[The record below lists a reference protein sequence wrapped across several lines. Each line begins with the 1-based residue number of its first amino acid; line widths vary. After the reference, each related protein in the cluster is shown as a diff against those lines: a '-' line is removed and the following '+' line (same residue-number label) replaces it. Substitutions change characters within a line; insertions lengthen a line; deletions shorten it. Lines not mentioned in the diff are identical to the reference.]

1 MSEAHPMPEPI
12 AKAIGAIMTK
22 VKNVEK
28 QGTNT
33 FHNYKFAKV
42 EDLLF
47 QVQPAMAEAG
57 LVITQDEIHHEVL
70 SDAIML
76 ATYAFS
82 LSHDSGVTWG
92 PIRQTGMSN
101 LRNTKGG
108 YDDKALN
115 KCHTAARKY
124 FILGLFQVPAG
135 ELPDADTEEDRP
147 APAKGRAVGR
157 QDPNSLAQKKR
168 DGVMEAMFAEID
180 ACIDMVELRQWW
192 KDHSA
197 EILALPQI
205 WQDAISDRK
214 EARKAELDAADLH
227 AEQDAEF
234 RGVVGDP
241 APSVANRGTA
251 RQAA

>member
-1 MSEAHPMPEPI
+1 MQPEIHPMPEPI

-135 ELPDADTEEDRP
+135 DLPDVDSEEDKP
-147 APAKGRAVGR
+147 APERKPEAKRTEPQTPTLADRADRLEATLRGVKTVTEL
-157 QDPNSLAQKKR
+157 DKAFKLAS
-168 DGVMEAMFAEID
+168 GL
-180 ACIDMVELRQWW
+180 C
-192 KDHSA
+192 
-197 EILALPQI
+197 
-205 WQDAISDRK
+205 
-214 EARKAELDAADLH
+214 AELADKDAPRLTKIEALRSEREE
-227 AEQDAEF
+227 AFASEME
-234 RGVVGDP
+234 R
-241 APSVANRGTA
+241 
-251 RQAA
+251 AA